1 MIDLHTHS
9 TQSDGLLTPAML
21 ALELRNADITWA
33 ALTDHD
39 TIAGQE
45 EFMRSC
51 KALGIFCVS
60 GVELSLEY
68 ERELHMLVYD
78 FDIYNAEFRSALD
91 EMSEAR
97 VLRALKICELL
108 RESGVPIDYDEVVA
122 RTNGIVAR
130 PHIAAEIVRLG
141 YAEDMPSAFKKYL
154 VPGRPT
160 YVQRERLTAQ
170 RAIKL
175 AHDAGGAAVLAHP
188 GLLKGGADEAT
199 RVAMTLQKYG
209 LDGIEAFYPA
219 HSDEDVNFY
228 CMLAHKLKMFVT
240 KGSDFHGED
249 GKHSQIG
256 ADGRVNDMLARS
268 VLKLFKQENNN

>member
-9 TQSDGLLTPAML
+9 NQSDGLLTPTML

-39 TIAGQE
+39 TIAGQK
-45 EFMRSC
+45 EFMRNC
-51 KALGIFCVS
+51 KALEIFCVS

-78 FDIYNAEFRSALD
+78 FDIYNEEFRRALD

-122 RTNGIVAR
+122 RTNGVVAR

-175 AHDAGGAAVLAHP
+175 AHDAGGVTVLAHP

-228 CMLAHKLKMFVT
+228 CMLAHKLGMFVT

-268 VLKLFKQENNN
+268 VLKLFKQETQ